1 MLNTCIPVVLAAKPA
16 VQVAAQV
23 VRRVARR
30 VVGHGRRPSN
40 TAAQAKL
47 AAPKA
52 VQAPAVCVKG
62 AGLAAMKAAAVA
74 GWLGTAGAAGY
85 AAADYAATDVAA
97 GDTPAAVAAPALASG
112 FAPAAVG
119 PTSTTR
125 QAAVPAASFG
135 TAPFGTAMRAAP
147 TPPAS
152 DAPAAPETA
161 AQPTTS
167 AVSDALAL
175 APADQPAGQA
185 LGEAS
190 RRYPLPDSVPGY
202 RVPAALPLS
211 APAVTQV
218 AEPGSLVLL
227 AAGLLCF
234 AASRTRSRRRV

>member
-1 MLNTCIPVVLAAKPA
+1 MLHTCIPVVLAAKPA

-85 AAADYAATDVAA
+85 AAADYAAADAPSGGA
-97 GDTPAAVAAPALASG
+97 PAAVAAPGLASG

-119 PTSTTR
+119 PTAAAR
-125 QAAVPAASFG
+125 QATAPAASFG
-135 TAPFGTAMRAAP
+135 AAMRPMPAP
-147 TPPAS
+147 SAS
-152 DAPAAPETA
+152 GAPAAPETA
-161 AQPTTS
+161 AQPATPI
-167 AVSDALAL
+167 VSDALAL
-175 APADQPAGQA
+175 APADQAP
-185 LGEAS
+185 GEAP
-190 RRYPLPDSVPGY
+190 RRLPLPDSVPG
-202 RVPAALPLS
+202 VPVPMALPLS
-211 APAVTQV
+211 APAATRV

-234 AASRTRSRRRV
+234 AASRTRSRHRV

>member
-16 VQVAAQV
+16 VQVAAHV

-85 AAADYAATDVAA
+85 AAADYAAADAPTGGA
-97 GDTPAAVAAPALASG
+97 PAAVAAPGLAAG

-119 PTSTTR
+119 PTAATR
-125 QAAVPAASFG
+125 QATAPAASFG
-135 TAPFGTAMRAAP
+135 AAPFGAAMRAMPAP
-147 TPPAS
+147 SAS
-152 DAPAAPETA
+152 GAPAAPETA
-161 AQPTTS
+161 AQPTTPI
-167 AVSDALAL
+167 VSDALAL
-175 APADQPAGQA
+175 APADQAP
-185 LGEAS
+185 GEAP
-190 RRYPLPDSVPGY
+190 RRHLLPASVPEPPVLP
-202 RVPAALPLS
+202 VPVALPLS
-211 APAVTQV
+211 APAATQV

-234 AASRTRSRRRV
+234 AASRTRSRHRA